1 MQQRDISLDALR
13 GLAILAMVLSS
24 SIAFGI
30 LPAWMY
36 HAQEP
41 PPAHTFMPGLPG
53 ITWVDLVFP
62 FFLFSMGAAI
72 PLALHRKA
80 KDGAGLLSILLIAAR
95 RYALLAF
102 FALFTW
108 HARYIALT
116 ADVKPAT
123 YLLQAAAFV
132 LLCFQLYRPAGPQ
145 HKTTWTIIKAAAFL
159 LAAGMLYLLPF
170 KGGQGF
176 SLYNSDIIL
185 LVLAN
190 MAFFGT
196 IAWWCTRRHPVWRL
210 GILPFVMAVLL
221 AAKEPGSW
229 TADLFQWSPLPW
241 LYKFYYLKYLFIL
254 LPGTLAGEWLLQH
267 NAATGAAAENAA
279 SARTGRIAV
288 LAFAVIVTNV
298 ICLFGRH
305 LLGNLALSVVFCWGL
320 YLEIRKVAHP
330 RGALLLRFLQ
340 AGAYLLLLGLFF
352 EGYEGGIKKDPSTF
366 SYYLVTGG
374 LAFFMLTAFYCWQLT
389 GAGAAI
395 LRYLG
400 LNGRNPMV
408 AYVSGN
414 LLLLPLLRLSGGM
427 TLYSDMQRHVITG
440 FLSGVLFTAMV
451 SGVTVFFTKRGW
463 MWKT

>member
-1 MQQRDISLDALR
+1 MQQRNISLDALR

-41 PPAHTFMPGLPG
+41 PPAHAFMPQLPG

-80 KDGAGLLSILLIAAR
+80 KEGAGLLSVLSIAAR

-108 HARYIALT
+108 HARNIALAKDLEPT
-116 ADVKPAT
+116 T
-123 YLLQAAAFV
+123 CLLQVAAFV

-145 HKTTWTIIKAAAFL
+145 HSASRMAVKVAAFL
-159 LAAGMLYLLPF
+159 LAAVMLYLLPF
-170 KGGQGF
+170 KGGKGF

-196 IAWWCTRRHPVWRL
+196 IVWWYTRHHAWWRL

-221 AAKEPGSW
+221 ASKEPGSW
-229 TADLFQWSPLPW
+229 TASLFQWSPLPW

-254 LPGTLAGEWLLQH
+254 VPGTLSGEWLLQY
-267 NAATGAAAENAA
+267 NSLTGAAAENAA
-279 SARTGRIAV
+279 PRRMGRIAA
-288 LAFAVIVTNV
+288 LALAVIVTNV

-305 LLGNLALSVVFCWGL
+305 LLSNLALSVVFCCGL
-320 YLEIRKVAHP
+320 YLEVRKVAHP

-340 AGAYLLLLGLFF
+340 AGTYLLLLGLFF

-389 GAGAAI
+389 GVGTAI
-395 LRYLG
+395 LRYLS

-408 AYVSGN
+408 AYVTGN
-414 LLLLPLLRLSGGM
+414 LLLLPLLRLSDGM
-427 TLYSDMQRHVITG
+427 SLYSDMQQHVFTG
-440 FLSGVLFTAMV
+440 FLSGVLFTAIV